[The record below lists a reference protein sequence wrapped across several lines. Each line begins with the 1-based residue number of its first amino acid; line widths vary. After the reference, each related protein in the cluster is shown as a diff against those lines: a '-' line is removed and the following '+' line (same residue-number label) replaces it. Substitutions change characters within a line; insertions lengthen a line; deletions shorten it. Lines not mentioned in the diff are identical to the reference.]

1 PDVDTVLIPWGGG
14 GLASGI
20 ATALRALKPSIRI
33 FAVEADTGAPLTAS
47 LKAGSPQAV
56 DYQPSFVDGIGS
68 KTVFKNM
75 LELAQ
80 ELLDGSFTAS
90 LEEIAAALR
99 LMAERNRV
107 IAEGAGAVALAVA
120 LSGKAGQG
128 RIACVISGGNID
140 RPKLAKIL
148 GERSQVD
155 DMVAQVGKALGNPL
169 ILVNNAG
176 IAGSAKLSETTDDMW
191 DAMLRVNA
199 TGAFYC
205 MRALV
210 PMMVDAK
217 WGRVVNIA
225 SIAARAG
232 AAYIAAYSASKH
244 ALLGLTRAIAAEVA
258 AKGVTVNAIC
268 PGYVDTEMTDRSAAF
283 ISARTRRNEQEAR
296 KILEGFSPQQRL
308 MTAEEV
314 AGIAA

>member
-1 PDVDTVLIPWGGG
+1 MTELTGRVALITGGG
-14 GLASGI
+14 
-20 ATALRALKPSIRI
+20 R
-33 FAVEADTGAPLTAS
+33 
-47 LKAGSPQAV
+47 
-56 DYQPSFVDGIGS
+56 GIGRAIALS
-68 KTVFKNM
+68 
-75 LELAQ
+75 LAHAGA
-80 ELLDGSFTAS
+80 DVAISGRSADV
-90 LEEIAAALR
+90 LEETVSAIRAIGPRAAAI
-99 LMAERNRV
+99 V
-107 IAEGAGAVALAVA
+107 CDVA
-120 LSGKAGQG
+120 
-128 RIACVISGGNID
+128 
-140 RPKLAKIL
+140 
-148 GERSQVD
+148 ERSQVD
-155 DMVAQVGKALGNPL
+155 DMVARVEKVLGNPL

-268 PGYVDTEMTDRSAAF
+268 PGHVDTEMTDRSAAF
-283 ISARTRRNEQEAR
+283 ISARTRRNAQDAR

-308 MTAEEV
+308 MTADEV
-314 AGIAA
+314 AALATYLCSEAARGINGQGIVVDGGSVQA